1 MKRIKM
7 KEINNKPVL
16 IGYEA
21 KKKAKDIKSNA
32 HKKMSKIM
40 EAAKKYQGSIE
51 VYDPQFMI

>member
-1 MKRIKM
+1 M
-7 KEINNKPVL
+7 EETANKPSP
-16 IGYEA
+16 IGDKA
-21 KKKAKDIKSNA
+21 KKKAKKITCKA

>member
-1 MKRIKM
+1 M
-7 KEINNKPVL
+7 KEVNNKPVL

-21 KKKAKDIKSNA
+21 KKKAKDIKSKA